1 MREIVLDTETTGLDP
16 KSGHRI
22 VEIGCIEL
30 LNHIPSLNSYHQY
43 INPEREM
50 PEAAFAIHGLSD
62 EFLSSKPIFKEI
74 ADEFLSFVGDSNLII
89 HNASF
94 DVSFINSELANL
106 KKDLLDPSKVID
118 TISLARIKFPGASAS
133 LDALCRR
140 FNIDNSKRKYHGALL
155 DANLLSEVYI
165 ELIGGRQ
172 QNLALSRESK
182 LKELDPTIQKVI
194 RRSRSYKPSFL
205 EEEIHRKFIETLDD
219 PLWLLL
225 ENQDK
230 LQK

>member
-30 LNHIPSLNSYHQY
+30 LNHIPSLKSYHQY
-43 INPEREM
+43 INPQKDM
-50 PEAAFAIHGLSD
+50 PEAAFKIHGLSN
-62 EFLSSKPIFKEI
+62 EFLSSKPIFEEI
-74 ADEFLSFVGDSNLII
+74 VDEFLLFIGDSNLII

-106 KKDLLDPSKVID
+106 KKNFLDPNKIID
-118 TISLARIKFPGASAS
+118 TVSLARSKFPGASVS

-140 FNIDNSKRKYHGALL
+140 FNVDNSKRDYHGALL

-172 QNLALSRESK
+172 QNLALNQEENVVELESK
-182 LKELDPTIQKVI
+182 LENTVKP
-194 RRSRSYKPSFL
+194 SRSYKPSIK
-205 EEEIHRKFIETLDD
+205 EQVAHRKFVETLDN
-219 PLWLLL
+219 PLWVRL
-225 ENQDK
+225 EHKDTNNK
-230 LQK
+230 